1 MKLHLRQY
9 SMLPVTSSWV
19 RPPIIIQL
27 NKAAGCGGPLP
38 ARRFPGPGGWGG
50 LFFECIWF
58 LLASKGWVN
67 ITGEAAPSV
76 LLTPHEALRPT
87 HCLVAASGGHK

>member
-38 ARRFPGPGGWGG
+38 ARRFPGSGVAR
-50 LFFECIWF
+50 LIF
-58 LLASKGWVN
+58 LGHMV
-67 ITGEAAPSV
+67 
-76 LLTPHEALRPT
+76 
-87 HCLVAASGGHK
+87 SGGIQGLGLSDDLLKHFKRWLRQPSAVRRPSFWHS